1 MAYFLFL
8 VAKCY
13 LRHKNIKLKFDIFLQ
28 INIIYLH
35 ICKKYRMENEMKV
48 RKLVYVMLF
57 FLLILSIST
66 GLKVFADSD
75 ESENSEEMLDEENL
89 NDGNIGNDLKSF
101 PPVIEGED
109 GNGNSPLGLPPVID
123 DDGNGNSPLNNPI
136 NDGQ

>member
-1 MAYFLFL
+1 
-8 VAKCY
+8 
-13 LRHKNIKLKFDIFLQ
+13 
-28 INIIYLH
+28 
-35 ICKKYRMENEMKV
+35 MKV

-75 ESENSEEMLDEENL
+75 EPENSEEMLDEENL

-123 DDGNGNSPLNNPI
+123 DEDGNGNSPLGLPPVIDDDGNGNSPLNNPI